1 MNLMNRYIELIHK
14 LEKNRNELELINN
27 KIRDKDIEKLI
38 IKYDKEILE
47 QYQYIEQFIDTKEH
61 D

>member
-27 KIRDKDIEKLI
+27 KIRDKDIEKII

-47 QYQYIEQFIDTKEH
+47 QYQYIEQFIDTKER

>member
-47 QYQYIEQFIDTKEH
+47 QYQYIEQFIDTKER

>member
-1 MNLMNRYIELIHK
+1 MNRYIELIHK

-47 QYQYIEQFIDTKEH
+47 QYQYIEQFIDTKER